1 MPTRRSFLKNSAATS
16 VATSLAASLAPS
28 MAYWSS
34 TSALAA
40 NASTSPNEQP
50 VVAFIGT
57 GIRFH
62 TALGKQA
69 TSFGPCAAVCD
80 VDFLQAGRALQVAI
94 DQHRAQGRP
103 IAIDVTQ
110 DYREILDRKD
120 VDAVFIA
127 TPDHWHTKIA
137 IEAMQ
142 AGKDVYC
149 EKPLTLTIREGQ
161 QILEVMKKTG
171 RVMQVGTQ
179 QRTEYDKRFATAAA
193 MIRDGR
199 VGKIKRVTAAIGG
212 SPSCGA
218 LPIVPVPAQLDWN
231 MWLGQAPKADYL
243 SGDLVDTEGWGAG
256 FPLSRTHRYFRWFYE
271 YSGGMMTDWG
281 AHHVDV
287 ALWALDKQGAD
298 IGLVQIDPVE
308 FIHPVPLV
316 NGYTTQKD
324 RFHTA
329 TKFKVSLQFED
340 GIELVVRHSAV
351 DDLGF
356 VNGVMFEGS
365 KGRFL
370 VNRGKLVGKPVEQ
383 LKENPLPE
391 DALEKLYGTK
401 VPTSHMDNFF
411 DCIKTRAQP
420 ASDVESHH
428 RVISICHAMNIAG
441 RLGRKLTYDPK
452 QESFVGDPQANTF
465 LEREQRKGFEIKV

>member
-1 MPTRRSFLKNSAATS
+1 MPSRRSFLKTS
-16 VATSLAASLAPS
+16 VATSLGTSFAATLGGS
-28 MAYWSS
+28 MGYWSG

-50 VVAFIGT
+50 VFAFIGA

-62 TALGKQA
+62 TALGRQA
-69 TSFGPCAAVCD
+69 TNFGPCAAVCD
-80 VDFLQAGRALQVAI
+80 VDLLQAGRALQVVV
-94 DQHRAQGRP
+94 DQHREHKRP
-103 IAIDVTQ
+103 IDIDVSQ
-110 DYREILDRKD
+110 DYRKVLDRKD
-120 VDAVFIA
+120 IDAVFIA

-149 EKPLTLTIREGQ
+149 EKPLTLTIHEGQ
-161 QILEVMKKTG
+161 QILQVMKQTG

-179 QRTEYDKRFATAAA
+179 QRTEYDKRFAKAAA
-193 MIRDGR
+193 MVRGGR
-199 VGKIKRVTAAIGG
+199 IGKIKRVTAATGG
-212 SPSCGA
+212 SPSCDS
-218 LPIVPVPAQLDWN
+218 LPVVPVPAQLDWDK
-231 MWLGQAPKADYL
+231 WLGPAPKVDYRE
-243 SGDLVDTEGWGAG
+243 GPLVDTEGWGAG

-281 AHHVDV
+281 AHNVGV
-287 ALWALDKQGAD
+287 SLWALDKQHAD
-298 IGLVQIDPVE
+298 IGLVKINPLE
-308 FIHPVPLV
+308 FAHPVPFV
-316 NGYTTQKD
+316 DGYPTQSD

-329 TKFKVSLQFED
+329 TTFKIQILFED
-340 GIELVVRHSAV
+340 GIELMVRHSAE

-356 VNGVMFEGS
+356 KNGVMFEGS
-365 KGRFL
+365 EGRFL

-401 VPTSHMDNFF
+401 VPVSHMDNFF
-411 DCIKTRAQP
+411 DCVKTRATP

-428 RVISICHAMNIAG
+428 RSISICHAMNIAM
-441 RLGRKLTYDPK
+441 RLDRSLVYDPK
-452 QESFVGDPQANTF
+452 QEKFVGDAQANTF
-465 LEREQRKGFEIKV
+465 LSREPRKGYEINV